1 MILEESQELDEELS
15 TDVKDMEPCEDKVS
29 LAVFEQV
36 MRERDIAIEQL
47 KDLGYEF
54 GEKIEPCEDAISRQ
68 AALSK
73 IDGIMALNHLHSQ
86 IPYFTPHRVKLI
98 LDELPPITPAR
109 PTGRWQQL
117 KETIM
122 EIKDNNK
129 YDNDTATEICGF
141 LLKYMRV
148 LENEKEQI

>member
-1 MILEESQELDEELS
+1 MGHKHSGGFVVSPERIAIIENEIEELFER
-15 TDVKDMEPCEDKVS
+15 VENIEKQMKEDKITVE
-29 LAVFEQV
+29 ACKG
-36 MRERDIAIEQL
+36 AIEAL
-47 KDLGYEF
+47 KQGS
-54 GEKIEPCEDAISRQ
+54 CEDAISRQ